1 MNAVSPKIK
10 LISAEKNQRISAK
23 SAGNKILNINDINK
37 LNHMKNY
44 ENLDIEVIKN
54 VGTVWLN
61 RPDVHNAL
69 NQQMIADLIDCF
81 ENINNEPEIRIVVL
95 RGKGKSF
102 CAGADLNYMKSIS
115 TFGVEENYQDSLKL
129 ARCFNAVYT
138 CRKPTIAV
146 VQGAAIGGANG
157 LLAACDFVY
166 CADDTKF
173 AFSEVKLGIAPAT
186 ISPYV
191 TKRIGECG
199 ARELMISGKRFSGKE
214 AEWYRLAN
222 KSLPFE
228 ELDEYVQTVINGLMT
243 SGPEAMAACK
253 TLIYNISNKLSFEES
268 IDYTARLIAELRA
281 SKEGQ
286 EGMASFLEKRK
297 PYWMN

>member
-1 MNAVSPKIK
+1 M
-10 LISAEKNQRISAK
+10 
-23 SAGNKILNINDINK
+23 
-37 LNHMKNY
+37 MKKY
-44 ENLDIEVIKN
+44 ETLEIEVIDN
-54 VGTVWLN
+54 VGTIWMN
-61 RPDVHNAL
+61 RPDLHNAL
-69 NQQMIADLIDCF
+69 NQQLIAELIDCF
-81 ENINNEPEIRIVVL
+81 ESVNSEADIRIVVL
-95 RGKGKSF
+95 RGRGKSF
-102 CAGADLNYMKSIS
+102 CAGADLNYMKGIA
-115 TFGVEENYQDSLKL
+115 TFGFEENYQDSLKL
-129 ARCFNAVYT
+129 AKCFNAIYT

-191 TKRIGECG
+191 TKRIGEYG
-199 ARELMISGKRFSGKE
+199 SRELMISGKRFTGKE
-214 AEWYRLAN
+214 AEWHRLVN
-222 KSLPFE
+222 KSLPLE
-228 ELDEYVQTVINGLMT
+228 ELNAYVQTVIAGIMS
-243 SGPEAMAACK
+243 SGPEAMAATK
-253 TLIYNISNKLSFEES
+253 TLIYNIVNKLSFEDS

-297 PYWMN
+297 PNWVKE